1 MADVLFEDAFL
12 SQVYDAWHPRAVRD
26 DYNFYLPYIMGAGGV
41 LDAGCG
47 TGTLLAEARR
57 NGHGGRL
64 CGLDPASGMIGVARL
79 HPGIEW
85 VKGELKSAPWQDAFD
100 LVVMTGHAFQAIV
113 TDADLLASVQAVARL
128 LLPGGRFAFET
139 RNPAAR
145 AWERWCPENA
155 RTVICPDGTEV
166 RIMTTLDREF
176 DGDPSSSPTGS
187 RGSTR
192 ACLERAGARC
202 ASWTQSPCETCSN
215 RRASKFSISSAISTV
230 APSPRTARKSSRWPK
245 SMVESQEPV
254 RRTEKR
260 HKGAT

>member
-64 CGLDPASGMIGVARL
+64 CGLDPASGMIGVARR

-128 LLPGGRFAFET
+128 LLPGGRFAFEI

-176 DGDPSSSPTGS
+176 DGDTVIFTHRFEGQHPSLP
-187 RGSTR
+187 
-192 ACLERAGARC
+192 
-202 ASWTQSPCETCSN
+202 
-215 RRASKFSISSAISTV
+215 RASRSTLRFLDAIAVRNLLQQAGFQVQYQFGDFDGGPLSTNSEEIITV
-230 APSPRTARKSSRWPK
+230 AQ
-245 SMVESQEPV
+245 VD
-254 RRTEKR
+254 
-260 HKGAT
+260 G